1 MVAARP
7 GAAVDHEGVLTQAT
21 ALTRRS
27 RQLCLQAADLTEST
41 RAIRAISF
49 SLRRALVAPPI
60 RGGAD
65 TDDAGQLPETRQRRC
80 PTCKGN
86 TIRAANHLFA
96 SEGMT
101 KEEFRCL
108 ACGTAFWILETNG
121 AAFWVS
127 DAPPDRPPA

>member
-1 MVAARP
+1 MEAARP

-27 RQLCLQAADLTEST
+27 RQLCLQATDLTEAT

-65 TDDAGQLPETRQRRC
+65 DAGPLPETRQRRC
-80 PTCKGN
+80 PTCKGG
-86 TIRAANHLFA
+86 TLRAANHLFA
-96 SEGMT
+96 SEGVT
-101 KEEFRCL
+101 KEELRCL
-108 ACGTAFWILETNG
+108 ACSAAFWILETNG
-121 AAFWVS
+121 ATFW
-127 DAPPDRPPA
+127 